1 MLTAPPDDGVCDEE
15 AGGSVRRKLSL
26 PATELD
32 EPPPFQ
38 VDNKGEEPG
47 WCSRRV
53 SLMPCSKC
61 SWLRPAEDR
70 EEEGSDRRAG
80 ERGGALL
87 REMGGRSEL

>member
-1 MLTAPPDDGVCDEE
+1 MLTAPPGVCDEE
-15 AGGSVRRKLSL
+15 DGGSVRRKLSL

-38 VDNKGEEPG
+38 VDSKGEEPG
-47 WCSRRV
+47 LCRRRA
-53 SLMPCSKC
+53 SLMPWSKL

-80 ERGGALL
+80 ERGGAVLS
-87 REMGGRSEL
+87 EMGGRSEL